1 MIIHGIEEHD
11 LRAAL
16 EVANYAYKGNLCFR
30 EEPATLSSSPQS
42 WRARLS
48 VMDPEGPGQRRWVY
62 RSWWDPAW
70 WEQRKGSHI
79 RSGCYHAYRDFLYAL
94 FERSPHARV
103 VTSLTVYE
111 GFRNFESTYWRT
123 GKLNV
128 GSFFEPMRFEDCCDC
143 LKKFPQIEEMVP
155 EVCLSE
161 YALEPDRDIYS
172 GLNLGAKRR

>member
-30 EEPATLSSSPQS
+30 EEPATLRSPQS
-42 WRARLS
+42 WRVRLS
-48 VMDPEGPGQRRWVY
+48 VKDPEGPGYRRWVY
-62 RSWWDPAW
+62 RSWWD
-70 WEQRKGSHI
+70 QRTDRHI
-79 RSGCYHAYRDFLYAL
+79 RSVCYHAYRDFLYAA

-103 VTSLTVYE
+103 ITALTMYE
-111 GFRNFESTYWRT
+111 GFRNFESTYRRT
-123 GKLNV
+123 GKLIV
-128 GSFFEPMRFEDCCDC
+128 GSFFEPVRFEDCCDC

-155 EVCLSE
+155 EGCLSE

-172 GLNLGAKRR
+172 GLHLGEKRR